1 MISQTAHF
9 PGLTPQRLYEAYLSA
24 EDHAAMTAD
33 GRQQVTYQRPDGN
46 PADSPQAGDRLL
58 AFGQPADDGAV
69 EYRLTARLLELLPT
83 ERIVMA
89 WRTAAWDAALSA
101 TPTATT
107 SVVVLRFAPT
117 IAGAEIRLDQVGV
130 PAYEVHLPDTGE
142 RGPLESIVNTHWNL
156 LYWEP
161 MRHYFSS
168 PGSTTA

>member
-9 PGLTPQRLYEAYLSA
+9 TGLTPQRLYEAYLSA

-33 GRQQVTYQRPDGN
+33 GRQHVTYQRPDGS
-46 PADSPQAGDRLL
+46 PAESPQAGDRLL
-58 AFGQPADDGAV
+58 AFGQPAGDGAV
-69 EYRLTARLLELLPT
+69 EYRLTARLLELLPA

-89 WRTAAWDAALSA
+89 WRSAAWDAAVSA
-101 TPTATT
+101 APATMD
-107 SVVVLRFAPT
+107 SVVVLRFAPN
-117 IAGAEIRLDQVGV
+117 IAGAEIRLDQAGV

-161 MRHYFSS
+161 MRHYFSI
-168 PGSTTA
+168 PGSATA